1 MSNTFW
7 AVFFGSAIGLLA
19 SNLIIAYVDDY
30 YEKKRHRRLMDLLE
44 QIEDAEFADIEADY

>member
-7 AVFFGSAIGLLA
+7 AVFFGTSIGLFA

-30 YEKKRHRRLMDLLE
+30 YSKKRHRRLHDILDAL
-44 QIEDAEFADIEADY
+44 EDAEFADIED